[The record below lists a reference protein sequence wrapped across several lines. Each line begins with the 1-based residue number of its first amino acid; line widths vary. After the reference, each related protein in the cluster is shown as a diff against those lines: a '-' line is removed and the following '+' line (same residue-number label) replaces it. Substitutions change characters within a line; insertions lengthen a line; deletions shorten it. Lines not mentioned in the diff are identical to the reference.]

1 MSNENKDQKS
11 FDLMILSEY
20 CIGEDHLPLNPPISS
35 HFYLDKRYLALKKNL
50 IVLKHSLKPNKIK

>member
-11 FDLMILSEY
+11 FDLMILSKY

-35 HFYLDKRYLALKKNL
+35 HFYLDKRYLALKKKFNSFKTL
-50 IVLKHSLKPNKIK
+50 IEIT